1 MLKAAGPLI
10 ENLLD
15 NIKAKDEEIEFFQSL
30 LESKEF
36 TKKEILLRSG
46 DVSRYYYFIIEGCLK
61 KYYINSEGKERIFEF
76 ATNKQWVGDQ
86 HSLWNQIP
94 SMFNIIALEN
104 SKTIR
109 ISYTNLN
116 TLLDQVPKFER
127 YFRLIDNMAI
137 RKHELRIKQSLA
149 CSAEERLIDFREAYP
164 GLELRIAQKEIASF
178 LGVSPEFLST
188 LKSKR

>member
-1 MLKAAGPLI
+1 MKDAESLI

-15 NIKAKDEEIEFFQSL
+15 SIKVDDREIDFFQSL
-30 LESKEF
+30 LEKKEF
-36 TKKEILLRSG
+36 KKKEFLLRSG

-61 KYYINSEGKERIFEF
+61 KYYINNEGKKRIFEF
-76 ATNKQWVGDQ
+76 ATDQQWVGDQ
-86 HSLWNQIP
+86 HSLWNLTP

-104 SKTIR
+104 SETVR

-127 YFRLIDNMAI
+127 YFRLIDNQAI

-149 CSAEERLIDFREAYP
+149 CSAEERLFDFREAYP
-164 GLELRIAQKEIASF
+164 GLELRVAQKEIASF
-178 LGVSPEFLST
+178 LGVSPEFLSK
-188 LKSKR
+188 LRSKK